1 MRILVTGHTGFKGA
15 WLSLML
21 KSRGYD
27 VVGISLDA
35 EVNSLYLK
43 AGIRRAITE
52 DINLDIRD
60 AEALKAEVIRLKPE
74 FVIHMAAQSLV
85 RASYEDPV
93 NTYETNIM
101 GTVNLLEA
109 AKGVESIKAILV
121 VSSDKCYENFEWCWG

>member
-27 VVGISLDA
+27 VVGISLEA

-85 RASYEDPV
+85 RRSYGNPIETFTTNV
-93 NTYETNIM
+93 N
-101 GTVNLLEA
+101 GTLNVLFACQQLSTE
-109 AKGVESIKAILV
+109 IIPPLRP
-121 VSSDKCYENFEWCWG
+121 